1 MDSRVLV
8 HSMEMGSTTISTGE
22 IPLAVVL
29 TECEGGF
36 EIFISIHTCI
46 FVQSQ
51 QRIPSSSQWI
61 VILLEMWRQLK
72 MMVWS

>member
-8 HSMEMGSTTISTGE
+8 HSMKMGSPRISTGE
-22 IPLAVVL
+22 IPVGL

-36 EIFISIHTCI
+36 ENFISIHSYI
-46 FVQSQ
+46 FVQCQ

-72 MMVWS
+72 MKVWS